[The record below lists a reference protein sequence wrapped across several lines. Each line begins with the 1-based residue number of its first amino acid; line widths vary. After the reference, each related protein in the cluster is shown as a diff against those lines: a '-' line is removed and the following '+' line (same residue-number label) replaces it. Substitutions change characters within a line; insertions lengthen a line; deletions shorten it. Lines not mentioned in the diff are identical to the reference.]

1 MKTTLDLPDA
11 LVNEVKERAQHD
23 GRNLNDAVAD
33 LLRKG
38 LAAADEPQTPA
49 TGPAVQTRPQ
59 SGLPYVECSPDAPA
73 RTMTISEL
81 IGLERETLGRED
93 RERIGLPPR
102 Q

>member
-38 LAAADEPQTPA
+38 LAAGEELQTPP
-49 TGPAVQTRPQ
+49 TRPAVKTRPQ

-73 RTMTISEL
+73 RSMTISEL
-81 IGLERETLGRED
+81 ISLERETLGRED
-93 RERIGLPPR
+93 RERNGLPPR